1 MRVIVDTN
9 ILVSG
14 LISEAGPP
22 ARIVDAIL
30 RGEIVPVMSDATYA
44 ELEDVLLR
52 PRLMTFFRR
61 KGVTPRR
68 LLTELEQVAQ
78 FVKPKPV
85 KVAIRDEKDRP
96 FLELA
101 AAKPTPDF
109 IITGDKDFE
118 RGRYAGVP
126 VISASLFVATVL
138 GGRD

>member
-1 MRVIVDTN
+1 MRVVVDTN
-9 ILVSG
+9 VLVSG

-30 RGEIVPVMSDATYA
+30 RGEIVPVMSVATHA
-44 ELEDVLLR
+44 ELEGVLLR
-52 PRLMTFFRR
+52 PRLLTFFRR
-61 KGVTPRR
+61 KGVTPQR

-78 FVKPKPV
+78 FMKPKSV

-101 AAKPTPDF
+101 AAKPAPDF

-118 RGRYAGVP
+118 HGRYVDVP

-138 GGRD
+138 RQGN